1 MAGPRR
7 YQLLCPIA
15 RALDRVGDRWTL
27 LILRDLHAG
36 PARYSDL
43 LSGLEGI
50 ASNLLTTRLQQLMAD
65 GLVRRR
71 EADYGV
77 TLYELTELGAR
88 SGDLLFELA
97 RFGRRFPPDEETRP
111 AGNLRSIAVT
121 LQTACQ
127 RVMTPEDEVTA
138 GLVVDGEPF
147 TLSVR
152 DGAVDVHVGAPDAP
166 DVVLMTAL
174 EPMMAVGDG
183 AITLEEF
190 RAEHVTLTADDP
202 ARGARLMSLLARAM
216 AVLASD
222 R

>member
-50 ASNLLTTRLQQLMAD
+50 ASNLLTTRLQQLAAD

-71 EADYGV
+71 EAEYGV
-77 TLYELTELGAR
+77 ALYELTELGVR
-88 SGDLLFELA
+88 SGDVLFELA
-97 RFGRRFPPDEETRP
+97 RLGRRFPPDEEIRP
-111 AGNLRSIAVT
+111 AVNLRNIAVT

-127 RVMTPEDEVTA
+127 RVITSEDEMTA

-152 DGAVDVHVGAPDAP
+152 GGAVDVHIGAPGAPDA
-166 DVVLMTAL
+166 VLTTGL

-183 AITLEEF
+183 AITGEEF
-190 RAEHVTLTADDP
+190 AAEHVTLTADDP
-202 ARGARLMSLLARAM
+202 ARAAQLMSLLARAM
-216 AVLASD
+216 ALLARD